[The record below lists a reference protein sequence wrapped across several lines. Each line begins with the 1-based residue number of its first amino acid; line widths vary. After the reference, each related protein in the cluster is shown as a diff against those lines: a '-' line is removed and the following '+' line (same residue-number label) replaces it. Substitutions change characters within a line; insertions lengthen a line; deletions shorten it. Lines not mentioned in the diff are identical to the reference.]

1 MKKYIIEKSR
11 QLFAFV
17 VYIFLPLVGGG
28 WMGVSCNDFL
38 TIYPTDRIVGEDFW
52 KTKSDVDQMVDGCYL
67 SMLNE
72 DVQARAIIWGAYR
85 SDELVKRDDLTDQ
98 TLDNIN
104 AVNLLPTMGYCS
116 WASLYKVIN
125 NCNVVLNHAPEV
137 MTVDPEFTEGDYQ
150 VVRAQMLA
158 LRSLCYFYLVRAF
171 RDVPYMSHS
180 VENDNEVEAV
190 PQVAPGEVL
199 QHCLDDLQE
208 ARRYIMKSGGY
219 GQNDWRNWG
228 YITSDAVDA
237 IMADIYLW
245 RGSMTHDNA
254 DYQKVVELVDRVVE
268 AKDAYYQ
275 KYNSELVGTGKKD
288 IYHLYD
294 AEDAQLM
301 LFHYNNGNC
310 RESILEWQYNGIN
323 NANSELEKCYYKTD
337 NSAQHG
343 RLMASK
349 IFNSIETNANKAQAQ
364 KLFFTKNDYRFWNI
378 VYDAD
383 NAEAEQLAIRKMVYA
398 ESSES
403 FLTPKAT
410 AGLSKSSSRDFS
422 NFRQNWIVYR
432 ITDLMLM
439 KAEALVA
446 MCDNENSEDS
456 QAYIKQAF
464 NLVQAVNLRSMD
476 KTAKDTLR
484 ATNFRTKDAM
494 EILVLT
500 ERERELCFEGKR
512 WWDLMRFC
520 YRGMKDVDINHTMA
534 GDLASEGTDTQGS
547 EASPATKS
555 SGTSSATQGSEA
567 SANNNWPKLRKEMAD
582 FIVRK
587 YKAGEGDAVSY
598 KMNSEP
604 YLYWPVYENE
614 MKANVLLK
622 QNPVWIQEKST
633 EKN

>member
-1 MKKYIIEKSR
+1 MKKQSNIKMMAKGIPVIGYC
-11 QLFAFV
+11 L
-17 VYIFLPLVGGG
+17 LVI
-28 WMGVSCNDFL
+28 VLSSCNDFL

-85 SDELVKRDDLTDQ
+85 SDELVKRDDYTDL

-137 MTVDPEFTEGDYQ
+137 MTADPEFTEGDYQ

-158 LRSLCYFYLVRAF
+158 LRSLCHFYLVRAF

-180 VENDNEVEAV
+180 VENDNEVEPVA
-190 PQVAPGEVL
+190 QVAPGEVL

-254 DYQKVVELVDRVVE
+254 DYQNVVELVDRVVE
-268 AKDAYYQ
+268 ARDAYYQ
-275 KYNSELVGTGKKD
+275 KYNSELVGTGQKD
-288 IYHLYD
+288 VYHLYD

-323 NANSELEKCYYKTD
+323 NANTELERFYYKTD

-364 KLFFTKNDYRFWNI
+364 KLFFSKNDYRFWNI

-398 ESSES
+398 ESSEAV
-403 FLTPKAT
+403 LTPKTT
-410 AGLSKSSSRDFS
+410 AGLSKSSSRDFD

-446 MCDNENSEDS
+446 MSGTEDTEGT
-456 QAYIKQAF
+456 QDYLKQAF

-484 ATNFRTKDAM
+484 VTNFRSKDAM

-512 WWDLMRFC
+512 WWDLMRYC
-520 YRGMKDVDINHTMA
+520 YRGMENVDINHTMA
-534 GDLASEGTDTQGS
+534 GDSASAETDTQG
-547 EASPATKS
+547 A
-555 SGTSSATQGSEA
+555 EA
-567 SANNNWPKLRKEMAD
+567 SAANNWPKLRKEMAD

-598 KMNSEP
+598 KMDSEP

-614 MKANVLLK
+614 MKANKLLK